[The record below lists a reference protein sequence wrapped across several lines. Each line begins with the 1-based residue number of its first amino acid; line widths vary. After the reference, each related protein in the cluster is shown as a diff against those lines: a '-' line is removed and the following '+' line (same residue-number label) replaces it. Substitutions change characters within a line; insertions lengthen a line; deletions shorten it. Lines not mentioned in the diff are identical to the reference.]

1 MAEST
6 HAVAQAAVLD
16 ANATFYRAFTEGDYA
31 AMSELWAE
39 RAPATCF
46 HPGARALIGRSA
58 VLDTWRQILGGS
70 SRLKLRCDQP
80 VVRVLGQTAIVTC
93 YEGNNDEPA
102 HLAATNVFVLED
114 GRWRMVHH
122 HAGPIS
128 RPVPRSGPS
137 RSVN

>member
-6 HAVAQAAVLD
+6 HATTQAEVLD
-16 ANATFYRAFTEGDYA
+16 ANATFYRAFTDGDYA
-31 AMSELWAE
+31 AMSELWAQ
-39 RAPATCF
+39 RAPVTCF
-46 HPGARALIGRSA
+46 HPAARALIGRSA
-58 VLDTWRQILGGS
+58 VLDTWRQILGGP

-80 VVRVLGQTAIVTC
+80 VVRVVGETAIVIC
-93 YEGNNDEPA
+93 YEGSNDEPA

-128 RPVPRSGPS
+128 RPVARSGPS

>member
-1 MAEST
+1 MGESAYATLQAE
-6 HAVAQAAVLD
+6 VLE
-16 ANATFYRAFTEGDYA
+16 ANATFYRAFTDGDFA

-39 RAPATCF
+39 RAPVTCF
-46 HPGARALIGRSA
+46 HPAARALIGRSA
-58 VLDTWRQILGGS
+58 VLDTWSQILGGP
-70 SRLKLRCDQP
+70 SRLELRCDQP
-80 VVRVLGQTAIVTC
+80 VVRVMGETAIVVC
-93 YEGNNDEPA
+93 YEGSNDEPA

-128 RPVPRSGPS
+128 RPVPRSGSS

>member
-1 MAEST
+1 
-6 HAVAQAAVLD
+6 V
-16 ANATFYRAFTEGDYA
+16 
-31 AMSELWAE
+31 
-39 RAPATCF
+39 TCF
-46 HPGARALIGRSA
+46 HPAARALIGRSA
-58 VLDTWRQILGGS
+58 VLDTWRQILGGP

-80 VVRVLGQTAIVTC
+80 VVRVIGETAIVIC
-93 YEGNNDEPA
+93 YEGSNDEPA

-137 RSVN
+137 GSVN